1 MPCPLDP
8 TIQLHGIVP
17 SACTVFKS
25 SLAPIKLVFN
35 IAGASLA
42 NRARRA
48 TNVDDG
54 WLSAMRASTLE
65 RQFCH
70 D

>member
-25 SLAPIKLVFN
+25 SLSPIKLVFN
-35 IAGASLA
+35 VAGDGLPASC
-42 NRARRA
+42 
-48 TNVDDG
+48 
-54 WLSAMRASTLE
+54 ASVPQPTY
-65 RQFCH
+65 FCASCFSH
-70 D
+70 AS

>member
-25 SLAPIKLVFN
+25 SLSPIKLVFN
-35 IAGASLA
+35 VEGELCTIS
-42 NRARRA
+42 
-48 TNVDDG
+48 V
-54 WLSAMRASTLE
+54 S
-65 RQFCH
+65 C
-70 D
+70 